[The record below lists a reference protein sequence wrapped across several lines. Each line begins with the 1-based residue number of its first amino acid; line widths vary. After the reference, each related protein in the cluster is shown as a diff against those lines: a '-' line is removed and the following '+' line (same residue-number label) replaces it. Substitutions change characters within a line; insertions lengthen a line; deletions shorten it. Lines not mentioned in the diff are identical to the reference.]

1 MATELIEH
9 REGRLT
15 RISWGGVFA
24 GFFAGFGIWL
34 MLSLLG
40 AAVGASTF
48 NPSTAESW
56 REAAQGAGLW
66 GGIAGIIAIF
76 FGGWIASALSTSVS
90 RGVGALHGVTVWGL
104 TLLVSVYGA
113 VMILGVLGSV
123 EGAQGVGGAVQEA
136 TPASAWGLWI
146 ASALMLIAAAVGG
159 ALGGGE
165 RKVQRSLERRK
176 TERDLAERE
185 RREVPSGRPLQPRE
199 V

>member
-1 MATELIEH
+1 MATELIDNHKE
-9 REGRLT
+9 RLT

-24 GFFAGFGIWL
+24 GFFSGFGIWL

-48 NPSTAESW
+48 NPSTSEGW
-56 REAAQGAGLW
+56 RDAAQGAGLW
-66 GGIAGIIAIF
+66 GGIAGIIAAF
-76 FGGWIASALSTSVS
+76 FGGWIASALSTSTS

-113 VMILGVLGSV
+113 VMLLGMLGSV
-123 EGAQGVGGAVQEA
+123 EAAQGMGGAVQEA

-165 RKVQRSLERRK
+165 RKAHRALERRV

-185 RREVPSGRPLQPRE
+185 RREVTPGRPLQPRE